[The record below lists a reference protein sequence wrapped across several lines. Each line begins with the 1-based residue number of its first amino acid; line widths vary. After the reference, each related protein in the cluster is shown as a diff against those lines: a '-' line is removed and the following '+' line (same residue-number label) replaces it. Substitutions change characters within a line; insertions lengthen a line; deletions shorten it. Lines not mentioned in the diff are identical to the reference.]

1 MSRSSYQSS
10 SIFQNFLKTKTV
22 TVVLKAY
29 CNKNI
34 FLKSI
39 IKITLLLFLG
49 VVFQVLILVVC
60 KSPKNVWKTWSCLD
74 GPNLLRTSSTSTE
87 KPWWVSWGKKTKVT
101 LAGRIIALIIT
112 LVFLSTQESEYVSAH
127 LHEWIDLIFG
137 YKQRGPAAVE
147 ALNVF
152 YYCTYEGKTFGYSSF
167 QQVSHSIQGFQFLIQ
182 QQYDNMN
189 MSLQER

>member
-1 MSRSSYQSS
+1 M
-10 SIFQNFLKTKTV
+10 
-22 TVVLKAY
+22 
-29 CNKNI
+29 
-34 FLKSI
+34 
-39 IKITLLLFLG
+39 
-49 VVFQVLILVVC
+49 
-60 KSPKNVWKTWSCLD
+60 
-74 GPNLLRTSSTSTE
+74 
-87 KPWWVSWGKKTKVT
+87 
-101 LAGRIIALIIT
+101 IALIIT

-167 QQVSHSIQGFQFLIQ
+167 QQVLHSIQGFQFLIQ